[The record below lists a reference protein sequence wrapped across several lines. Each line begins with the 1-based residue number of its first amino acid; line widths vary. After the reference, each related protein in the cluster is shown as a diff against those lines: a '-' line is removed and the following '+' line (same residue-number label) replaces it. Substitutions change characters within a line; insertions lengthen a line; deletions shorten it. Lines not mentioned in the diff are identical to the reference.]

1 MYRLGIEILRLNKKS
16 LKMLGKVSPVFDV
29 LVDQMECLND
39 EIYKMDKVIA
49 EEVEKD
55 SLLR

>member
-1 MYRLGIEILRLNKKS
+1 MYRLGIEIQRLNKKS